1 MNLSGDLANPVVGSK
16 KKMSS
21 TDIDLEIVPSGEANS
36 ALTSSQNLEFYANL
50 SRRLE
55 NTKKRSSQL
64 TVHADGTVTSA
75 FSSCDQQSGA
85 QQYQIRTFAIT
96 SIVNRKYIQLPHQII
111 SVMSEIP
118 RREAVN

>member
-21 TDIDLEIVPSGEANS
+21 TDIDLEIVRSGEANF

>member
-1 MNLSGDLANPVVGSK
+1 
-16 KKMSS
+16 MSS
-21 TDIDLEIVPSGEANS
+21 TDIDLEIVRSGEANF